1 MFQSIYT
8 KIISNIQKYL
18 GKGSDWIIYP
28 VIDHTISI
36 LNYNPLSVSSYIKLS
51 KELDHPR
58 IGFINIQNIDDN
70 ECFKWRIVRYL
81 NSADY
86 KPGRITKADKEQ
98 QEKKEKDTIFLS
110 KILILSCMITFLL
123 LLFTSF

>member
-70 ECFKWRIVRYL
+70 GCFKWRIVRYL

-86 KPGRITKADKEQ
+86 KPGRITKADKE
-98 QEKKEKDTIFLS
+98 
-110 KILILSCMITFLL
+110 
-123 LLFTSF
+123 